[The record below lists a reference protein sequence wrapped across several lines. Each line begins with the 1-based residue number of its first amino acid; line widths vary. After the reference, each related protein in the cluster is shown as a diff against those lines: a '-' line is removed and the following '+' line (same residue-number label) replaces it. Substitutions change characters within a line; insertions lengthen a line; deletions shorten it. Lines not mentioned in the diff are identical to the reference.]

1 MFSETE
7 CQTEAVVLSRVSAQ
21 WMTRTHQLLGTLGI
35 NIFFLGALNA
45 WQCVERVEHAE
56 QKFTGLTEYLLH
68 QIIHPHKSSL
78 EYCPVN
84 SLSPQM
90 WQRLQLN
97 LYQPHLSVSSS
108 YVLEQVLEV
117 NWWEFTFNVAAH
129 SRLSRMLSGN
139 QHQHFSSVLQIF
151 LRKGLECFQRKQTV
165 SWYDLTSKQPLNEEA
180 TMQEKKSNNW
190 WSIVP
195 VKWEVDVFLD
205 EL

>member
-1 MFSETE
+1 MLWT
-7 CQTEAVVLSRVSAQ
+7 RGSA
-21 WMTRTHQLLGTLGI
+21 W
-35 NIFFLGALNA
+35 NAWNA

-108 YVLEQVLEV
+108 YVLEQVIEV
-117 NWWEFTFNVAAH
+117 NWWEFTFNVATH

-139 QHQHFSSVLQIF
+139 QHHHFSSVLQIF

-165 SWYDLTSKQPLNEEA
+165 PGTTWPVSNLWMRRQLCRKKNKQLMVN
-180 TMQEKKSNNW
+180 SG
-190 WSIVP
+190 S
-195 VKWEVDVFLD
+195 
-205 EL
+205 